1 MNKRSFALFTGWSII
16 IMALVAGFVF
26 GYALPEFSSAK
37 EGMSLQEFIESKQ
50 SLYFAM
56 LAGLIFIQVLD
67 LIVSYTF
74 YKFFLQQHRKMA
86 AISGGLRFLYSLI
99 FIFAS
104 LFLFKNLT
112 DNTVYDEWILSNIQF
127 FHNIWTF
134 GLIIFGIH
142 ILLLGYLMKLYGGI
156 HKILWLL
163 ALIAGISY
171 SLVSTLKLLEFEP
184 EFTENLEMI
193 LALPMTVG
201 ELGLAIWMV
210 VKGGKN

>member
-1 MNKRSFALFTGWSII
+1 
-16 IMALVAGFVF
+16 MALVAGFVF

>member
-26 GYALPEFSSAK
+26 GYTLPEFSSAK

-50 SLYFAM
+50 SLYFSM
-56 LAGLIFIQVLD
+56 LAGLIIIQVLD

-74 YKFFLQQHRKMA
+74 YKFFLQQHRKIA
-86 AISGGLRFLYSLI
+86 VISGGLRFLYSLI

-112 DNTVYDEWILSNIQF
+112 DNTLYDEWILSNIQF

-142 ILLLGYLMKLYGGI
+142 ILC
-156 HKILWLL
+156 
-163 ALIAGISY
+163 
-171 SLVSTLKLLEFEP
+171 
-184 EFTENLEMI
+184 
-193 LALPMTVG
+193 
-201 ELGLAIWMV
+201 
-210 VKGGKN
+210 